1 VAQPEEERPGLPGWW
16 YVVVFIAAVLAV
28 LWFISAVIGFLFGLV
43 RIAVVVILA
52 IALLGYFVN
61 RKADR

>member
-1 VAQPEEERPGLPGWW
+1 MAERERAGPGCGWSLIVA
-16 YVVVFIAAVLAV
+16 VAALLAV
-28 LWFISAVIGFLFGLV
+28 LWFVEAVIGFVFSLV

-52 IALLGYFVN
+52 IALLGYIVN